1 MSAAVNAIFS
11 EGRWSSVD
19 RVADV
24 LNPYTG
30 ETVGHMARAGAG
42 QAVAAA
48 RAAGRFRCEASAH
61 ERGAV
66 LLRTADEVQN
76 SAEVFVRSIVGETG
90 NTHKDAV
97 SEVRRAVAQ
106 LRFGGEEAKRLT
118 GESIATDVTDYT
130 ARRLAV
136 TLPEPLGL
144 ICAITPFNR
153 PLNQVVTK
161 VVPAVAA
168 GNSVIVKPSEKAPLT
183 AGLFVR
189 ALLDSGLQ
197 PGMIALV
204 TGDPLEVG
212 EALVSCEYVD
222 MVTFTGSAAVG
233 QRIARRIGMIRSAFE
248 LGDSGALIVADDADL
263 SAAVS
268 AAAAGAYATAGQSCR
283 GVKRI
288 LVQEQ
293 VADEFADMLVAATE
307 RLVVGDPR
315 DPGTDIGTLID
326 EPAAVRV
333 ERRVAE
339 AVDGGARVLAGGR
352 RRGAQF
358 WPTVLDHVD
367 RGAPLVCEETF
378 GPCAP
383 LVRVKDLADA
393 VDYLNAGRVGL
404 QAGVFTQRIDDAMRA
419 ARELQVG
426 AVIVNGGPQF
436 ESPNIPFGGVKDS
449 GHGREGVRYAMREMT
464 RLKTLVL

>member
-1 MSAAVNAIFS
+1 MNEIFS
-11 EGRWSSVD
+11 GGRWLPVD
-19 RVADV
+19 RTSDV
-24 LNPYTG
+24 INPYTG
-30 ETVGHMARAGAG
+30 ETVGRMARAEPG

-48 RAAGRFRCEASAH
+48 RSAARFRCGSPAH
-61 ERGAV
+61 ERAAV
-66 LLRTADEVQN
+66 LRRAAEEIHA
-76 SAEVFVRSIVGETG
+76 SSEVFIRSIVEETG
-90 NTHKDAV
+90 NAHKDAV
-97 SEVRRAVAQ
+97 SEVRRAIAQ
-106 LRFGGEEAKRLT
+106 LRFGAEEAKRLT
-118 GESIATDVTDYT
+118 GESIATDVTDYA

-189 ALLDSGLQ
+189 ALLDSGLPAGQ
-197 PGMIALV
+197 IALV

-263 SAAVS
+263 PAAVT
-268 AAAAGAYATAGQSCR
+268 AATAGAYATAGQSCR

-288 LVQEQ
+288 LVHEQ
-293 VADEFADMLVAATE
+293 VADEFVRMLVAATE

-333 ERRVAE
+333 EQRVAE
-339 AVDGGARVLAGGR
+339 AVDGGAQVLTGGR

-367 RGAPLVCEETF
+367 RAAPLVCEETF

-383 LVRVKDLADA
+383 LVRVKDLDDA

-404 QAGVFTQRIDDAMRA
+404 QAGVFTRRIDDAMRA
-419 ARELQVG
+419 ARALQVG
-426 AVIVNGGPQF
+426 AVIINGGPQF

-464 RLKTLVL
+464 RIKTLVL